1 MKQKILLIFWLA
13 VFFAFKN
20 SFSQNSISYKIGDT
34 VKESIQLYDTAIN
47 PVNFKIPTKGYYVL
61 VYRYRTVSVGK
72 GVDNAD
78 SIKML
83 EDKISSI
90 LLGGM
95 IGNLKVICLSYD
107 KINNYEEWLHKI
119 KTERPFKLN
128 SKYKVEYLNLNG
140 NAQSESKC
148 RQLFTKL
155 TMISPVGRILRHS
168 SSIAKFDY
176 HMKDNVVNVKGKL
189 LTNENGKKEPLVN
202 TLVHIQAGN
211 KIDTLGKGTTDKF
224 GDFDIKIPNND
235 TAYTIKVDP
244 KDKNIKN
251 LILLTQEGKEIASLN
266 KSFSKFSYKL
276 LKSDILELAEIP
288 IDDNLTF
295 SFKKFDISKQ
305 KELLVVESI
314 IYGLAK
320 YELEKDAEEKLNE
333 IVLILKN
340 NPKIKLE
347 IKSYTD
353 SQGDDQV
360 NLELSKKRAL
370 YVADYLVKNGIEQ
383 NKITAIGKGESDIRN
398 RCLNGVSCSDK
409 EHKYNRRTE
418 FNFIK

>member
-1 MKQKILLIFWLA
+1 MKQKFLIIVSLF

-20 SFSQNSISYKIGDT
+20 TFSQNSISYKIGDT
-34 VKESIQLYDTAIN
+34 VKESIQLFDTAIN
-47 PVNFKIPTKGYYVL
+47 PVNFKIPVKGYYVL

-78 SIKML
+78 SIKIL

-107 KINNYEEWLHKI
+107 KINNYEEWLNKI

-155 TMISPVGRILRHS
+155 TMISPEGRILRHS

-176 HMKDNVVNVKGKL
+176 HMKDNIVNVKGKL

-202 TLVHIQAGN
+202 AFVHIEAGN
-211 KIDTLGKGTTDKF
+211 KIDTLGKGITDKF
-224 GDFDIKIPNND
+224 GDFEIKIPNND
-235 TAYTIKVDP
+235 TAYTIKVSH
-244 KDKNIKN
+244 KDLNSKN

-266 KSFSKFSYKL
+266 KTFSKFSYRL
-276 LKSDILELAEIP
+276 LQSDILELAEIP
-288 IDDNLTF
+288 IDDNLNF
-295 SFKKFDISKQ
+295 NFNKFDAGKQ
-305 KELLVVESI
+305 KKLLVVENI

-333 IVLILKN
+333 IILILKN
-340 NPKIKLE
+340 NPNIKLE

-353 SQGDDQV
+353 SQGDDQI
-360 NLELSKKRAL
+360 NLELSKKRAI
-370 YVADYLVKNGIEQ
+370 YVSDYLVKNGIEQ
-383 NKITAIGKGESDIRN
+383 NRITSIGKGESDIRN

>member
-1 MKQKILLIFWLA
+1 MKHKKIIIVSLL

-20 SFSQNSISYKIGDT
+20 TFSQNSISYKIGDT
-34 VKESIQLYDTAIN
+34 VKESIQLFDTAIN
-47 PVNFKIPTKGYYVL
+47 PVNFKIPVKGYYVL
-61 VYRYRTVSVGK
+61 IYRYRTVSVGK

-78 SIKML
+78 SIKIL

-107 KINNYEEWLHKI
+107 KINNYEEWLNKI

-155 TMISPVGRILRHS
+155 TMISPEGRILRHS

-176 HMKDNVVNVKGKL
+176 HMKDNIVNVKGKL

-202 TLVHIQAGN
+202 AFVHIEAGN

-224 GDFDIKIPNND
+224 GDFEIKIPNND
-235 TAYTIKVDP
+235 TAYTIKVSP
-244 KDKNIKN
+244 KDLNTKN

-266 KSFSKFSYKL
+266 KTFSKFSYRL
-276 LKSDILELAEIP
+276 LQIDILELAEIP
-288 IDDNLTF
+288 IDDNL
-295 SFKKFDISKQ
+295 SFNFNKFDAGKQ
-305 KELLVVESI
+305 KKLLVVENI

-333 IVLILKN
+333 IILILKN
-340 NPKIKLE
+340 NPNIKLE

-353 SQGDDQV
+353 SQGDDQI
-360 NLELSKKRAL
+360 NLELSKKRAM

-383 NKITAIGKGESDIRN
+383 NRITAIGKGESDIRN

>member
-1 MKQKILLIFWLA
+1 MKQKIILIAWLT

-47 PVNFKIPTKGYYVL
+47 PVNFKIPVKGYYVL

-78 SIKML
+78 SIKIL

-107 KINNYEEWLHKI
+107 KINNYEEWLNKI

-128 SKYKVEYLNLNG
+128 SKYTVEYLNLNG
-140 NAQSESKC
+140 NSQSETKC

-155 TMISPVGRILRHS
+155 TMISPEGRILRHS

-176 HMKDNVVNVKGKL
+176 HMKDNIVNVKGKL
-189 LTNENGKKEPLVN
+189 LTNENGKKEPLIN
-202 TLVHIQAGN
+202 ALVHIQAGN
-211 KIDTLGKGTTDKF
+211 KIDTLGKCTTDKF

-244 KDKNIKN
+244 KDKNTKN

-276 LKSDILELAEIP
+276 LQSDILELAEIP
-288 IDDNLTF
+288 IDDNLNF
-295 SFKKFDISKQ
+295 NFNRFDVSKQ
-305 KELLVVESI
+305 KELLVIENI

-320 YELEKDAEEKLNE
+320 YELEKDAEEKLDE

-353 SQGDDQV
+353 SQGDDQI

-370 YVADYLVKNGIEQ
+370 IVSDYLVNNGIER
-383 NKITAIGKGESDIRN
+383 NRITAMGKGESDIRN
-398 RCLNGVSCSDK
+398 RCLNGVLCSDK